1 MENGKEILTPEK
13 LSKLVNEKHLVPLS
27 VTDAETLI
35 GYMEGHG
42 YCLLA
47 DKSGQV
53 YRHDLCKGG
62 PDEESEIEE
71 YSIQDAVL
79 FAIEMNEALLDE
91 NPEDSDY
98 RNDLLRDSDILIELR
113 TFLNC

>member
-1 MENGKEILTPEK
+1 MENGKK
-13 LSKLVNEKHLVPLS
+13 MLSKLMSEKFIIPLS

-47 DKSGQV
+47 DKSGRV
-53 YRHDLCKGG
+53 YRHDLCEGG
-62 PDEESEIEE
+62 PGEESEIEE

-98 RNDLLRDSDILIELR
+98 RRDLLRDSDILIGLR
-113 TFLNC
+113 TFLDC

>member
-1 MENGKEILTPEK
+1 MDDREVLTSELLGKLMGEKGVPTPE
-13 LSKLVNEKHLVPLS
+13 VH
-27 VTDAETLI
+27 AETLI

-98 RNDLLRDSDILIELR
+98 RRDLLRDSDILIELR